1 MLGPKA
7 GIYLTVYQCL
17 LYFKLQVDASDVGP
31 KGQNGLRLLV
41 IVYQCLL
48 YFKLQVD
55 AAMLGPKARRSAFVC
70 LYLQNIGRI
79 QRGASNVCT
88 FSC

>member
-7 GIYLTVYQCL
+7 GIYLTVYQFL
-17 LYFKLQVDASDVGP
+17 LCFKLQVDAAMLGP
-31 KGQNGLRLLV
+31 KAGIYLT
-41 IVYQCLL
+41 VYQCLL

-70 LYLQNIGRI
+70 L
-79 QRGASNVCT
+79 
-88 FSC
+88 